1 MKKKISD
8 MMDYIQDDSVNIQ
21 IKNIASSQKILEAT
35 RSKLHTDRKIH
46 DTDNIIPRPV
56 RRFSAALIAAVLI
69 LSLSVTA
76 FAYVGFVAYENPV
89 AMLNAFF
96 GENIES
102 KSDGVIEYNEN
113 GELAVA
119 LPGWER
125 VPVDTTLADE
135 LISQYISSETSFISW
150 DGYTLSVEANL
161 YDSHTQS
168 GLLYYSIENPAG
180 ITGYLVRGQNTIL
193 FQEGSISFCPCL
205 SGDGWS
211 GEDYLDATRSTDTKI
226 YVCRY
231 YVGSEGLTENKQLGN
246 LELQVRSNI
255 DGEIL
260 GSVVLNNTNERNIAC
275 LSVADG
281 NIVISPIG
289 IRIYNAKLGYKTVND
304 INSII
309 LHYND
314 GTEYVVLDN
323 AGMPDHFTDNTTYGL
338 LDSVSDPARVTFTFN
353 RLVDINSLSS
363 VIINGTIYDTA
374 K

>member
-1 MKKKISD
+1 

-135 LISQYISSETSFISW
+135 LISQYISSKTSFISW

-211 GEDYLDATRSTDTKI
+211 GEDYLDATRSTDTK
-226 YVCRY
+226 
-231 YVGSEGLTENKQLGN
+231 SMFADTM
-246 LELQVRSNI
+246 LEVR
-255 DGEIL
+255 
-260 GSVVLNNTNERNIAC
+260 A
-275 LSVADG
+275 
-281 NIVISPIG
+281 
-289 IRIYNAKLGYKTVND
+289 
-304 INSII
+304 
-309 LHYND
+309 
-314 GTEYVVLDN
+314 
-323 AGMPDHFTDNTTYGL
+323 
-338 LDSVSDPARVTFTFN
+338 
-353 RLVDINSLSS
+353 
-363 VIINGTIYDTA
+363 
-374 K
+374 